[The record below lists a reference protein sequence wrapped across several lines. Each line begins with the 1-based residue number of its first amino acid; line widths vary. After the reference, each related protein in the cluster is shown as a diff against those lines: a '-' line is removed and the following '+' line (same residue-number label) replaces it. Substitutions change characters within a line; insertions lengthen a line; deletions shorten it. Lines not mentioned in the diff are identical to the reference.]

1 MELTPTEQSAVKAIY
16 SDYHIGA
23 MSADEALYELEQLI
37 NKAGEDK

>member
-1 MELTPTEQSAVKAIY
+1 MNLTDLETEKVKAIY

-37 NKAGEDK
+37 NEGDN